1 VQRGINI
8 RNLDSAKY
16 RILTSAGG
24 ILIVLAL
31 ISWWLEGPDYVAYI
45 AAALGVTAFTVLSM
59 DGFTS
64 SNSVT
69 HGSKSVTM
77 KLLGSKTIGFLF
89 EDVRQ
94 VSLQEQGL
102 LIRVDGIED
111 IKLSRKRYTDQSLE
125 ELTKLLKDKTTI

>member
-1 VQRGINI
+1 MQRGINI